1 MELSHK
7 FASQICHENTDTPL
21 DGTYLA
27 DFGMNITTTT
37 AGDEERWTQEP
48 PTRPGVVQTECDGNN
63 TNSQPCKELMN
74 NIWRNMCI
82 VPGQLYLCVYYT
94 YTIEK
99 YVNSYESGNGVS
111 WLSNSIA

>member
-1 MELSHK
+1 MIHTSDNLFCSNSSPILELSHK

-63 TNSQPCKELMN
+63 TNSQPCKELTN
-74 NIWRNMCI
+74 E
-82 VPGQLYLCVYYT
+82 QHLA
-94 YTIEK
+94 K
-99 YVNSYESGNGVS
+99 YVYKP
-111 WLSNSIA
+111 SIGACVLYYSAY